1 MPGAESPVVISR
13 WWQAVYRDIR
23 SEQSQIFPVP
33 PGEPPRPV
41 NHDLVLVKA
50 LALDD
55 LAPLVPAEGVVAPLI
70 LHHDRVP
77 HLQCGQGPR
86 VLGPLLLRLH
96 APLPQGLLP
105 GICQVHPELSHQN

>member
-1 MPGAESPVVISR
+1 MPRAGCPLDISR
-13 WWQAVYRDIR
+13 WWQAVHRDIW
-23 SEQSQIFPVP
+23 SEQSQIFPIP

-41 NHDLVLVKA
+41 NHDLVLVIA

-55 LAPLVPAEGVVAPLI
+55 LAPLVPAEGMVAPLV

-77 HLQCGQGPR
+77 HLQCRQGPR
-86 VLGPLLLRLH
+86 VFGPLLLRLH

-105 GICQVHPELSHQN
+105 GICQVHPELSHQS